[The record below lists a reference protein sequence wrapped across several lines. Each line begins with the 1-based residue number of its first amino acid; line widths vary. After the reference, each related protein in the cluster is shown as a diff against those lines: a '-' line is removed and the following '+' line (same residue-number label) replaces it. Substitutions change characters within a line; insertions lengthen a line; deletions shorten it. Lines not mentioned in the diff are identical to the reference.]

1 MAAFENKVFEPDD
14 EKLSAT
20 KVENH
25 AQHNGVPNSRSLRY
39 FQEIDHHTVK
49 IKGSMSKYNI
59 EN

>member
-39 FQEIDHHTVK
+39 F
-49 IKGSMSKYNI
+49 
-59 EN
+59 